1 MRNFLKL
8 SIVLATLVVAI
19 PMAHAG
25 GPDADKSAILHMMLA
40 TFDKPDARLIVD
52 PIVVTGDHAVAGW
65 EQSGSG
71 GRALLRR
78 IDGKWLI
85 WLCSGDALK
94 NSTALAEMGVPKSD
108 ALALAQGVIAEEAK
122 LPAAKRELFSK
133 FDGVVMVQGTADH
146 DHADAAPSHPHSH

>member
-25 GPDADKSAILHMMLA
+25 GPDADKLSIRDMMLA
-40 TFDKPDARLIVD
+40 TFNKPDSRLIVE
-52 PIVVTGDHAVAGW
+52 PIVVKGDHAVAGW

-94 NSTALAEMGVPKSD
+94 NPVALAEMGVPKSD
-108 ALALAQGVIAEEAK
+108 AALLAQSVVAEEAK
-122 LPAAKRELFSK
+122 LPASKRETFSK
-133 FDGVVMVQGTADH
+133 FDGVVMVQGSADH
-146 DHADAAPSHPHSH
+146 DHAGGAPSHPHGH

>member
-1 MRNFLKL
+1 MQ
-8 SIVLATLVVAI
+8 SVVKVAVIIAALFAAI
-19 PMAHAG
+19 PIVHAG
-25 GPDADKSAILHMMLA
+25 GPDADKSAILHMMAA
-40 TFDKPDARLIVD
+40 TFDKPDAPLIVE